1 MNLSRDRYKGGD
13 KKKTQTVDK
22 LVGVEDIRQFDNL
35 VYKTFRSIWINF
47 CVRLFI
53 NSVQGNSMQA
63 HFKY

>member
-35 VYKTFRSIWINF
+35 VHKTFHII
-47 CVRLFI
+47 
-53 NSVQGNSMQA
+53 
-63 HFKY
+63 